1 MKTDSIEDLCKQ
13 EVYQTASRIFG
24 TSNVQW
30 YLESMPLVVF
40 WSGMLISLVFFY
52 VLGSKKII
60 TNTLLMAISMFSLLG
75 GSIVWYF
82 YGYLSRY
89 QECAIAADPMN
100 KKLFSVFGFPVSTWP
115 LSHFVLWV
123 VIATLAPKNWKLYIG
138 FGIGWEVTEYLFKTY
153 GKETVLSRTARTR
166 LDTMQYQY
174 LTYWE
179 SAWED
184 IAINL
189 MGIGTGIAIS
199 HFLKYDANGV
209 LQL

>member
-1 MKTDSIEDLCKQ
+1 MKTDSIQDFCKQ
-13 EVYQTASRIFG
+13 KVYETATEIFG
-24 TSNVQW
+24 TSDVQW
-30 YLESMPLVVF
+30 YIESMPLLVF
-40 WSGMLISLVFFY
+40 WSGMLIFLALFY
-52 VLGSKKII
+52 IVGKR
-60 TNTLLMAISMFSLLG
+60 TNTLLMGTLTFLFLG
-75 GSIVWYF
+75 GSIVLYF
-82 YGYLSRY
+82 YKYLSRY

-189 MGIGTGIAIS
+189 LGIGTGIAIS
-199 HFLKYDANGV
+199 HFLKYDLNGV